1 MIIHIMG
8 KKIYFTVDEIGNTSC
23 EKDCRETAINWQ
35 PSDKNIIVS
44 TSDPKVITKLKRMMK
59 KFPDAYKCYSY
70 EGNIDTKSG
79 QYYTYFFEFDKK
91 LLSFRGPTERK
102 PMSEEQRKAAAERF
116 KKMWAERG
124 LDVEDLT
131 EDDIDQMIDEDDME

>member
-1 MIIHIMG
+1 MG

-35 PSDKNIIVS
+35 PFDKNIIVS

-70 EGNIDTKSG
+70 EGNIDKKSG